1 MSIQH
6 FQQNVFG
13 NDVFVDKT
21 TGKLVVNAS
30 KFLLAMQLRTGGGTG
45 IVPKVSVPLAA
56 AGADIST
63 ALGLKDDWN
72 LIATGA
78 ANTGVQI
85 SPLLMLQPGNDIQVY
100 NNSGSAKNVYPP
112 DGQTQIDSLA
122 PGAPFSLADKRLRV
136 FEMWTPSLFV
146 SYGN

>member
-1 MSIQH
+1 MGIQH
-6 FQQNVFG
+6 FSQQFFG
-13 NDVFVDKT
+13 PGAFVDKA
-21 TGKLVVNAS
+21 TGILTVNAS
-30 KFLLAMQLRTGGGTG
+30 KFLLALFNRTGAGTG
-45 IVPKVSVPLAA
+45 IVPKVDDVLVA

-63 ALGLKDDWN
+63 ALGLVKDWN
-72 LIATGA
+72 LITSGA

-136 FEMWTPSLFV
+136 FEMWTPTLFV